1 MEMDARSSLI
11 RTCYQ
16 IRFTFSTCFHFGC
29 MTLKVHPLRVEV
41 MRIKMPTVRKSISF
55 RMNDRQYVWLKIA
68 ADSACRSMNKQFCA
82 MIDAEI
88 AKEKGIGA
96 EFGDRPDAFH
106 AE

>member
-1 MEMDARSSLI
+1 MHGIKCASIMV
-11 RTCYQ
+11 
-16 IRFTFSTCFHFGC
+16 
-29 MTLKVHPLRVEV
+29 KVI
-41 MRIKMPTVRKSISF
+41 RIKMPTVSKSVSF